1 MPIPSTA
8 TQDWDSIASTT
19 LYNWSKTI
27 PDNIG
32 TSNKFFYWLREK
44 SSTYKLVDDL
54 GQFMVMP
61 LRYENSAADS
71 YSKYD
76 PLSVTP
82 IDGIT
87 ASLWNWRQGSSPIVI
102 SEFER
107 KQNSGKAKMFDLL
120 NTKEEQAEDGIKEF
134 VGRTLMQGAGVTGGN
149 LYDPYTSGSN
159 GSTFIDPLPRI
170 ISYDP
175 TASRSVGNIDQGTYS
190 WWRNQTKAANGL
202 TTYATFIGGL
212 RTLYNNCSKG
222 PGGPPDFSLC
232 DQGTFEL
239 YERALATMHRNTS
252 YVNADIPFDNLKLRG
267 NTIMWDEYVPDVY
280 NNTVA
285 VTNGSLFMINGKA
298 LTIKAHRSTNF
309 STTEFRVPVN
319 GDSRVAHV
327 LLIIGIG
334 TGNRRK
340 HGVMG
345 RIDLSLAS

>member
-1 MPIPSTA
+1 MPPVSV

-32 TSNKFFYWLREK
+32 TSNKLVYWLRNQSK
-44 SSTYKLVDDL
+44 QYKLIDDL

-61 LRYENSAADS
+61 LRYENSQADS

-82 IDGIT
+82 IDGHT

-120 NTKEEQAEDGIKEF
+120 EAKTNQAEDGIMEF
-134 VGRTLMQGAGVTGGN
+134 FGKALMQGNGINGGN
-149 LYDPYTSGSN
+149 LYDAYQSGANS
-159 GSTFIDPLPRI
+159 SQFIEPLPNI
-170 ISYDP
+170 IRYDP
-175 TASRSVGNIDQGTYS
+175 TASASIGNINQATYS
-190 WWRNQTKAANGL
+190 WWRNQLYAGNGFTTFAGFIKA
-202 TTYATFIGGL
+202 L
-212 RTLYNNCSKG
+212 RKLYNDCTRG
-222 PGGPPDFSLC
+222 AGGSPDFSLC

-239 YERALATMHRNTS
+239 YEAALTTFHQNQS
-252 YVNADIPFDNLKLRG
+252 YANADIPFDNLKLRG

-285 VTNGSLFMINGKA
+285 VTNGSLFMMNGKF
-298 LTIKAHRSTNF
+298 LTLKVHRATNF
-309 STTEFRVPVN
+309 STTEFRVPTN

-327 LLIIGIG
+327 LVIAQVG
-334 TGNRRK
+334 TGHRRK

-345 RIDLSLAS
+345 RIDLSIAS